1 MTEVAP
7 WTDTILDLVRIFTTR
22 NNLTIVWQPS
32 HTDSDSHE
40 AIMNDAADYECERYM
55 SMIYT
60 AYPRAINTDE
70 ELQRRAQLPPE
81 QRRLR

>member
-1 MTEVAP
+1 
-7 WTDTILDLVRIFTTR
+7 
-22 NNLTIVWQPS
+22 
-32 HTDSDSHE
+32 
-40 AIMNDAADYECERYM
+40 MNDAADYECERYM

-70 ELQRRAQLPPE
+70 EIQRRAQLPPE